1 MGKQFLNKRPA
12 IIAMEEEANLLKKL
26 NQITKNLSDMDGYCE
41 SLGKRGTMHSLSENL
56 SPLDFAKLNATL
68 AYSMTSLFHSY
79 LSINHIV
86 KEDHPVLK
94 EIGRVKQYI
103 SKIKDSGEKVQAAT
117 PGDNRKSVIDTEA
130 AKRLI
135 AANLNADETQVD
147 PAYGGQK
154 KLQR

>member
-1 MGKQFLNKRPA
+1 MD
-12 IIAMEEEANLLKKL
+12 EEANLLKRL
-26 NQITKNLSDMDGYCE
+26 SEITKNLSEMDDYCE

-103 SKIKDSGEKVQAAT
+103 SKIKDSGEKAQAQS
-117 PGDNRKSVIDTEA
+117 GDNRKAVIDPEA
-130 AKRLI
+130 CKRLI
-135 AANLNADETQVD
+135 TSNLNPDEREVD
-147 PAYGGQK
+147 PAYGGKK
-154 KLQR
+154 KLAG